1 MKKTEKMDLIGLVT
15 KYKDLDSRK
24 NEIEDIILKGG
35 NSLDV
40 QMELLTEYRDIFK
53 KISDQKKK
61 ISNAVYD
68 TPR

>member
-1 MKKTEKMDLIGLVT
+1 MDLIGLVT
-15 KYKDLDSRK
+15 KYKDLDDRK
-24 NEIEDIILKGG
+24 NEIENIILKGG

-61 ISNAVYD
+61 ISSAVYD

>member
-1 MKKTEKMDLIGLVT
+1 MKKIEKMDLIGLVT
-15 KYKDLDSRK
+15 EYKDLDDRK
-24 NEIEDIILKGG
+24 NEIENIILKGG

>member
-15 KYKDLDSRK
+15 KYKDLEDRK

-53 KISDQKKK
+53 KISDQKNK

>member
-1 MKKTEKMDLIGLVT
+1 MKKIEKMDLIGLVT
-15 KYKDLDSRK
+15 KYKDLEDRK

-53 KISDQKKK
+53 KISDQKNK

>member
-1 MKKTEKMDLIGLVT
+1 VT
-15 KYKDLDSRK
+15 KYKDLEDRK

-53 KISDQKKK
+53 KISDQKNK